1 MEFQF
6 RRRVESV
13 STEHDL
19 SGLIRSPPD
28 EQERNAGRQV
38 RAARQPMA
46 GTSAPTGRLL
56 RRPRHSGLFTA
67 VHRLDAALDETS
79 RRELAGWIRE
89 QYSTEYGD
97 IPLGFLATCY
107 LGPPYG
113 DHRLDLIFSIVEHYA
128 PDDVVPY
135 PFAQARML
143 VRAGGYAFVEL
154 YASGAM
160 VPVRDD
166 GTPVTS

>member
-6 RRRVESV
+6 RRRVESA

-19 SGLIRSPPD
+19 SGLMASPPD
-28 EQERNAGRQV
+28 ERERNGERQLGV
-38 RAARQPMA
+38 ARQSMA
-46 GTSAPTGRLL
+46 GAVASTARLS

-67 VHRLDAALDETS
+67 VHRLDAALDESS

-89 QYSTEYGD
+89 QYATEYGD
-97 IPLGFLATCY
+97 VPLGFLATCH
-107 LGPPYG
+107 LGPPYV

-128 PDDVVPY
+128 PADVVPS